1 MGRRQRLPNSLVSEL
16 PTVICED
23 FAYLEWRE
31 VAWIV
36 LDMFCFQ
43 CEVSKT
49 RMTSSRRFFLQAS
62 AATAT
67 TTVLSACGVTV
78 PSRHT
83 PSFDSTV
90 WRTYG
95 NPLVA
100 STSGGPLSGM
110 RVAVKDL
117 FAVQGQVIGA
127 GNQLWLAQQTLP
139 ETVSA
144 PAVQQLLDA
153 GASVQGMAR
162 TDEFAYSLAGTNGH
176 YGTPPNP
183 RAPDRIS
190 GGSTSGPASAVALG
204 QADIGLGTDT
214 GGSIRIPSSYQG
226 LWGIRPSHGTVSV
239 QGLIPLAPSFD
250 TVGWICRDAG
260 TLRRA
265 GDALLPAAHEQTLS
279 KIIVAPSLM
288 NIADAPVAALLTQA
302 LGAWGGDLPTPQN
315 VTFDASQLA
324 GWVKAF
330 QTRQGYEA
338 WKANGAW
345 IARHWDSLN
354 PDVKSRFQSAS
365 RITEADLKAADVVLA
380 TARATIDALLGDA
393 VLLLPSASSF
403 APLRTEAALGGSV
416 IETARAKTFQLTCI
430 AGISGRC
437 AISMPVPYGAQ
448 APAGLCMVAP
458 RTRDRDLLNLAMKV
472 EARGVTQAR

>member
-1 MGRRQRLPNSLVSEL
+1 
-16 PTVICED
+16 
-23 FAYLEWRE
+23 
-31 VAWIV
+31 
-36 LDMFCFQ
+36 
-43 CEVSKT
+43 
-49 RMTSSRRFFLQAS
+49 
-62 AATAT
+62 
-67 TTVLSACGVTV
+67 
-78 PSRHT
+78 
-83 PSFDSTV
+83 
-90 WRTYG
+90 
-95 NPLVA
+95 
-100 STSGGPLSGM
+100 M

-127 GNQLWLAQQTLP
+127 GNQQWLAQQSTP
-139 ETVSA
+139 ETASA

-183 RAPDRIS
+183 RVPDRIS

-226 LWGIRPSHGTVSV
+226 LWGIRPSHGAVSV
-239 QGLIPLAPSFD
+239 EGLIPLAPSFD

-265 GDALLPAAHEQTLS
+265 GDALLPAAREQALS
-279 KIIVAPSLM
+279 KILVAPHLM
-288 NIADAPVAALLTQA
+288 DIADAPVAALLQQA
-302 LGAWGGDLPTPQN
+302 LSAWGGDLPTPQQID
-315 VTFDASQLA
+315 FDASQLA

-365 RITEADLKAADVVLA
+365 RITEADLQAADVVLA
-380 TARATIDALLGDA
+380 KARVTIDALLGDS

-403 APLRTEAALGGSV
+403 APLRTEAAMGGKV

-437 AISMPVPYGAQ
+437 AISMPVPYGQ
-448 APAGLCMVAP
+448 HAPAGLCMVGP
-458 RTRDRDLLNLAMKV
+458 RGRDRDLLNLAVAV
-472 EARGVTQAR
+472 EKQGFTQTA